1 MTSVYAQVL
10 GADGLAK
17 LAPECRALHETMGR
31 FEGEITVEM
40 TRNPLLRVALRCAGF
55 PKAFEQAALVF
66 TKGKQGQR
74 EVWTRQI
81 GDQVMRTVQ
90 WVESDGR
97 LAERLGAMTAISRLS
112 PASGGLDLTDWQ
124 FRFAGLPLP
133 RWAAP
138 NVTASDRPDQAKYRF
153 EIAICLPWSNTP
165 IVRYH
170 GWLAT
175 S

>member
-1 MTSVYAQVL
+1 MTSVYAQIL
-10 GADGLAK
+10 GAEGLVA
-17 LAPECRALHETMGR
+17 LAPECRVLHESMGR

-40 TRNPLLRVALRCAGF
+40 TRNPFLRLALRCAGF
-55 PKAFEQAALVF
+55 PKAFEQAPLSF
-66 TKGKQGQR
+66 TKEKQGQR
-74 EVWTRQI
+74 EVWIRQI

-90 WVESDGR
+90 WVEDGDM

-112 PASGGLDLTDWQ
+112 PASGGLDLTEWQ
-124 FRFAGLPLP
+124 FRFAGLAVP

-138 NVTASDRPDQAKYRF
+138 NVMASERPDQGLYRF
-153 EIAICLPWSNTP
+153 EIAICLPWSDKP